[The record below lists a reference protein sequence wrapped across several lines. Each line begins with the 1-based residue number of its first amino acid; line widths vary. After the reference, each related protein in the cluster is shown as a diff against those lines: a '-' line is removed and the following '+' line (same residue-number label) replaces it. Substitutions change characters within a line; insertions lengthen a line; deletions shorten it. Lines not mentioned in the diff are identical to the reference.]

1 MAAADK
7 IDKSPQVAGEATEFE
22 DIKKEQAAQE
32 NIAHYLPATDEEKA
46 LDKTINRKLD
56 FTVLLILAIS
66 FIVSF
71 PNLIALPYKPIDTNV
86 SRSQLCGIDK
96 TNVGFVATSS
106 FVKDANLEP
115 DDIPTSLSLVSF
127 PSLLGSELD
136 I

>member
-22 DIKKEQAAQE
+22 DIKKDQAVHE

-56 FTVLLILAIS
+56 FTVLLVLAIS

-71 PNLIALPYKPIDTNV
+71 SNSILRPINPLLIMY
-86 SRSQLCGIDK
+86 
-96 TNVGFVATSS
+96 
-106 FVKDANLEP
+106 
-115 DDIPTSLSLVSF
+115 
-127 PSLLGSELD
+127 
-136 I
+136 